1 MIKSRPK
8 TIKAIKAFI
17 KKLERIQKETDKWAK
32 RSRIRVKG
40 PICPYADCA
49 LKYRQRTRG

>member
-1 MIKSRPK
+1 MIKPRSK
-8 TIKAIKAFI
+8 TIKAIRAFI

-40 PICPYADCA
+40 PVCPYADCA
-49 LKYRQRTRG
+49 LKYRQQTRG